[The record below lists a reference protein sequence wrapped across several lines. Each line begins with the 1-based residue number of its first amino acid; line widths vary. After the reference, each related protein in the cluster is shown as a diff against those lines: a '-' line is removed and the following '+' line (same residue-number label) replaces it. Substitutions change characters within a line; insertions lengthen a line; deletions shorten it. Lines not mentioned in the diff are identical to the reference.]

1 MKFEK
6 NPKRCYMCQTIFS
19 NTVKPIP
26 VIGGSS
32 AAGYVCSTCYVK
44 LFGASKRGK
53 NNETKLDR
61 PIQSKP
67 CKTRMGGQ
75 LQGN

>member
-1 MKFEK
+1 MKFEE

-32 AAGYVCSTCYVK
+32 AAGYICPTCYVK
-44 LFGASKRGK
+44 LFGVSKRGE
-53 NNETKLDR
+53 NHAPKLDR

-67 CKTRMGGQ
+67 CKARMGR
-75 LQGN
+75 

>member
-1 MKFEK
+1 MARQVYYKQKKEVKNMKFEE

-19 NTVKPIP
+19 KTVKPIP

-53 NNETKLDR
+53 NNETKL
-61 PIQSKP
+61 
-67 CKTRMGGQ
+67 
-75 LQGN
+75 N